1 MAETNI
7 LTLYQNSNKIRVKQA
22 RDIPGLAV
30 NFIDTQNRYQDQFG
44 TFQELRKTTYTEE
57 ALNFYDDL
65 RKKVVIPESF
75 QPAES
80 GINLNRWGPGAGY
93 YNPGSPQG

>member
-7 LTLYQNSNKIRVKQA
+7 LNLYLSSGKIRVKQA

-30 NFIDTQNRYQDQFG
+30 NFIDVQNKYQVQFQ
-44 TFQELRKTTYTEE
+44 TKPELRKTTYTD
-57 ALNFYDDL
+57 AAINFYDDL

-75 QPAES
+75 KPADT

-93 YNPGSPQG
+93 YNPGSPQE